1 MLIDEV
7 KTSQTSNIFL
17 STMMKRNCLFIS
29 FYTPKKCMEEHYEH
43 TLVLKTKL
51 WYLENEMITEQGYI
65 SSKDIRRAPGEV
77 WKVAFPKVKINIREQ
92 TSPRASFP
100 QKVKVLKTE
109 TIFSQIRN
117 VIAFWIRVVLACL
130 ILCYWLLYWNSL
142 IWNVLDRWSTSAVGW
157 FAFDLECIK
166 SVCPIIPY

>member
-1 MLIDEV
+1 MQKCKINHSKLKCYAYWWGKNLTIKYISVHQDEKKLFV
-7 KTSQTSNIFL
+7 YILLHSQKVHGRTLWTN
-17 STMMKRNCLFIS
+17 IS
-29 FYTPKKCMEEHYEH
+29 FRP
-43 TLVLKTKL
+43 LKTKL

-117 VIAFWIRVVLACL
+117 AISFWIRVLN
-130 ILCYWLLYWNSL
+130 LCYWRLWNSL
-142 IWNVLDRWSTSAVGW
+142 IWNLDSRWRFCT
-157 FAFDLECIK
+157 EK
-166 SVCPIIPY
+166 N